1 MKRTIFAVL
10 VSCAYTS
17 IFAAAPKTDVV
28 VETTDGILL
37 HVEYVTETDKA
48 AVVDV
53 RAALMPAAQCEE
65 KDFPKYMPKGKFKN
79 PTKMTSG
86 HCLYTGKPFVVRSLP
101 LEPGQIKKRYD
112 TALITLSSNSEKK
125 QVPFY
130 GVSGNS
136 AWGFNL
142 TPDPIAGGGLAPAV
156 GLQAFPM
163 DKRMDTIQTVDITGA
178 RATLHPPTGFFQKYR
193 MMDPRAG
200 LTWNPLMPTGAIS
213 ALNMSMVGFNLY
225 TSVALPDFKFLPL
238 KKHSMRLRAGLIA
251 GYHGLTGDQMQN
263 GEAVAT
269 ASFTLIPVFAQ
280 LAYYWDL
287 KPRGTK
293 FTISPSFKFATGV
306 IFSSVSTQLKD
317 QYVAQLATPT
327 SESSRSGSYIGYA
340 LQPALGVEIK
350 HGSMP
355 NTAYFLDAG
364 YLQHFETTSGSFF
377 SFHLGAAQ
385 HFGIPSAEPKMLP
398 ITYLG
403 AKSVM
408 LTLKGSVKEPD
419 GDALAGAMITVKAK
433 GSTAIVKQVTA
444 GDKGQYSMEI
454 EPGLDYEVEAT
465 KDGYAKSILDLPLL
479 SNDKKTRDFDFIL
492 APMTYSLEGVNF
504 KPDSDELIKG
514 KAPEKALMELVKF
527 LQANPGLRIEIGGHT
542 AAAGADDP
550 SSRALSKK
558 RAESVRKF
566 IISKGVDGGRL
577 TSEGYGGSAPIA
589 DGKTAAGAAKNR
601 RVEVKILTE

>member
-1 MKRTIFAVL
+1 MKRIIFAVL
-10 VSCAYTS
+10 VICAYPGL
-17 IFAAAPKTDVV
+17 FAAAPKTDVV
-28 VETTDGILL
+28 IETGEGIML
-37 HVEYVTETDKA
+37 HVEYVSETEKVAT
-48 AVVDV
+48 VDV
-53 RAALMPAAQCEE
+53 RAALMPSALCEE
-65 KDFPKYMPKGKFKN
+65 KDFPKYLPKGKLKN

-86 HCLYTGKPFVVRSLP
+86 HCLYFGKPFILRSLA
-101 LEPGQIKKRYD
+101 LEPAQIKKRYD
-112 TALITLSSNSEKK
+112 TALISLSGNSEKK

-142 TPDPIAGGGLAPAV
+142 TPDPVAGGGLAPAP

-163 DKRMDTIQTVDITGA
+163 DKTMDTIQTVDISGA
-178 RATLHPPTGFFQKYR
+178 RTTLHPPTGFFQKYR

-213 ALNMSMVGFNLY
+213 ALNMSMVGFNVY

-251 GYHGLTGDQMQN
+251 GYHGITGDQIQN

-269 ASFTLIPVFAQ
+269 ASITLIPVLAQ

-287 KPRGTK
+287 KPKGTK
-293 FTISPSFKFATGV
+293 FTISPSFKVATGV
-306 IFSSVSTQLKD
+306 IFSSVSTQLKG
-317 QYVAQLATPT
+317 QYVSLLATPT

-340 LQPALGVEIK
+340 IQPALGVEIK

-385 HFGIPSAEPKMLP
+385 HFGIPKAEAKMLP

-403 AKSVM
+403 SKSVM
-408 LTLKGSVKEPD
+408 LTLKGSVREPD
-419 GDALAGAMITVKAK
+419 GDALAGAVITVRAK
-433 GSTAIVKQVTA
+433 GSTAVVKQVTA

-454 EPGLDYEVEAT
+454 EPGLDYEVEAV
-465 KDGYAKSILDLPLL
+465 KEAYAKSTLEVPLL
-479 SNDKKTRDFDFIL
+479 SNDKKTRDHDFIL

-527 LQANPGLRIEIGGHT
+527 LQSNPGIKIEIGGHT
-542 AAAGADDP
+542 AASGADDD
-550 SSRALSKK
+550 SSRKLSKK

-566 IISKGVDGGRL
+566 IISKGVDGNRL